1 MRQLDLPARF
11 AAALEAV
18 PAGLRAGPIGLA
30 VSGGSDSIALLR
42 LAHQWAARSGASLIV
57 LTVDHRLRRASA
69 AEAATVA
76 ALCERLGLPHQTLH
90 WQAPE
95 ARQSAARR
103 ARHALLAGALNS
115 AGGQLLLTG
124 HTADDQAETFLM
136 RARQGS
142 GWYGLACM
150 RALSISPAWPEGA
163 GVWIARPLL
172 GERRAHLRAW
182 LSGQGSGWSD
192 DPSNQN
198 PAFERVRVRAL
209 LSGPGDTITGRLLVC
224 QNRFALLRA
233 IEDAALADWLG
244 HSVTLSPEGAVFAR
258 LDTLPPERA
267 ARALG
272 TLIQCLAGRE
282 TPPRAGNLAGLI
294 ARITGEPSFRGATLG
309 GVRVSPNQVGLK
321 LSPERAR
328 NLNAPDCS
336 ALGGRIG
343 AFRRLFLNSAHEIA
357 AGSGKES
364 FLQDVPPIFCPDS
377 VSFVRDLP

>member
-11 AAALEAV
+11 VAALEAV
-18 PAGLRAGPIGLA
+18 PGDLRAGPIGLA
-30 VSGGSDSIALLR
+30 VSGGSDSVALLT
-42 LAHQWAARSGASLIV
+42 LAHLWATKSGASLIV
-57 LTVDHRLRRASA
+57 LTVDHRLRPASA
-69 AEAATVA
+69 AEAETVA

-103 ARHALLAGALNS
+103 ARHALLAGAIKS

-136 RARQGS
+136 RARQAS

-150 RALSISPAWPEGA
+150 RGLSLSPVWPEGA
-163 GVWIARPLL
+163 GIWIARPLL
-172 GERRAHLRAW
+172 GERRTHLRGW
-182 LSGQGSGWSD
+182 LTGQGIGWAD
-192 DPSNQN
+192 DPSNEN
-198 PAFERVRVRAL
+198 PAFERVRARAL
-209 LSGPGDTITGRLLVC
+209 LSGPGDKLTDRLLSC
-224 QNRFALLRA
+224 QQRFALLRA

-244 HSVTLSPEGAVFAR
+244 QSVTLLPEGAAIAR
-258 LDTLPPERA
+258 PEKLPPERT
-267 ARALG
+267 ARALA

-282 TPPRAGNLAGLI
+282 TPPRTENLAALV
-294 ARITGEPSFRGATLG
+294 ARIRGAPAFQGATLG
-309 GVRVSPNQVGLK
+309 GVRFRPDRRGLK

-328 NLNAPDCS
+328 NLNAPDCA
-336 ALGGRIG
+336 ALGQRIG
-343 AFRRLFLNSAHEIA
+343 AFRRLFLNSAQEIA

-364 FLQDVPPIFCPDS
+364 FLQDVPPIFCPDT